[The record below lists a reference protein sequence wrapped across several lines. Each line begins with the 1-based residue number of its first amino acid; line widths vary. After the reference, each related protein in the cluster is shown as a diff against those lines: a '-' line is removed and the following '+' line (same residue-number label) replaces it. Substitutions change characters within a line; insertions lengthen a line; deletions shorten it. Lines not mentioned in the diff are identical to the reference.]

1 MIVMGG
7 GVLVDVVAIICVFWV
22 FFDASS
28 HNIGSYVVTDGIQ
41 KGYRKG
47 LHPVVWAIL
56 SFLILP
62 FFLYLL
68 KRKALLKTAKEYP
81 AVTDKSISFIVLLLL
96 VAAWT
101 LHSYREF
108 LFY

>member
-1 MIVMGG
+1 MGG

-56 SFLILP
+56 SFLILLP